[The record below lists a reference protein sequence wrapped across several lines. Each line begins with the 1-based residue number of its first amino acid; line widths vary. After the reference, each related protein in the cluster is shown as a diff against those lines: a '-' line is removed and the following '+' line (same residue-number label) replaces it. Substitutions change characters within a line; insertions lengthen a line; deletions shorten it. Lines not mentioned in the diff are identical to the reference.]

1 MLNIIIL
8 IMNMIGLGNDVKP
21 IPTEDIA
28 TSSKDAIVYSSKS
41 AKDII
46 EEVSTNPLDRLE
58 FPICPP
64 IPIIRPP
71 LVTNVN
77 P

>member
-1 MLNIIIL
+1 
-8 IMNMIGLGNDVKP
+8 MIGLGSDVKP
-21 IPTEDIA
+21 TPPEEIA

-46 EEVSTNPLDRLE
+46 EVISANPLDRLE
-58 FPICPP
+58 FPIYPP

>member
-1 MLNIIIL
+1 
-8 IMNMIGLGNDVKP
+8 MNMIGLGNDVKP